1 MKSLPVLAYVVAGG
15 MAVSVLTGW
24 QGYRAGKAACEAENA
39 AALRDTQSDL
49 FDVADQLSI
58 TNARLVA
65 QEVAQQARS
74 EGIEDEAR
82 KDTGTCRM
90 PSDASLQRLQ
100 RRWSAAH

>member
-15 MAVSVLTGW
+15 VALSVFTGW
-24 QGYRAGKAACEAENA
+24 QGYRAGKAVCEAANA

-49 FDVADQLSI
+49 FDVADQLSV

-65 QEVAQQARS
+65 QEAAQQALS

-82 KDTGTCRM
+82 KDVDPCRV
-90 PSDASLQRLQ
+90 PSDASLQRLK
-100 RRWSAAH
+100 RRWGAED